1 MTVSSLLLPL
11 LQEEVITHWSAEIIQ
26 RVYKEPLLPPIR
38 SMLSNGLLSEGG
50 MAPCVVSLPII
61 NSIIASDEEKT
72 CMDGLLCFL
81 SKCVGNKEI
90 PTNQFLSI
98 VRTFV
103 KCYGSKLKPSR
114 DEVLRLLQQFDSKN
128 VLVNVIKG
136 MVSKLF
142 TVSWNKQSFQRQRET

>member
-50 MAPCVVSLPII
+50 MAPCVVSLPIV

-72 CMDGLLCFL
+72 CMDGLLCFFF
-81 SKCVGNKEI
+81 C
-90 PTNQFLSI
+90 Q
-98 VRTFV
+98 
-103 KCYGSKLKPSR
+103 
-114 DEVLRLLQQFDSKN
+114 VLRIEAKA
-128 VLVNVIKG
+128 IKRR
-136 MVSKLF
+136 SASSAS
-142 TVSWNKQSFQRQRET
+142 TV